1 MHVVRTW
8 ESETN
13 VATLQDVHPDQLCSL
28 WTTANLV
35 LEKILRLKGKMST
48 GRLVKH
54 FLLHDQFFSPAL
66 SNTTVQELIFSASQ
80 VYTYRTLFSNWVPHP
95 GPLQTANLPVESC
108 RALESCNTQHFHK
121 FVAKNDLTFGK
132 RHSEVY
138 HLSHQRQSFS
148 YCCLYQISFL
158 FNEGLLAVVI
168 LTWHDALVHQLLPGS
183 PLLKPQLQDWK
194 KKEKCVIKLKM
205 RHI

>member
-1 MHVVRTW
+1 MTSSLLLLW
-8 ESETN
+8 
-13 VATLQDVHPDQLCSL
+13 ATQQSRSAFSL
-28 WTTANLV
+28 L
-35 LEKILRLKGKMST
+35 LKFT
-48 GRLVKH
+48 H
-54 FLLHDQFFSPAL
+54 
-66 SNTTVQELIFSASQ
+66 TELYFQ
-80 VYTYRTLFSNWVPHP
+80 NWVPHP

-108 RALESCNTQHFHK
+108 RALESWNTQHFHK

-132 RHSEVY
+132 WHSEVY
-138 HLSHQRQSFS
+138 HLSYQRQSFS

-194 KKEKCVIKLKM
+194 KREKKMCYKIKKGIEEYLT
-205 RHI
+205 

>member
-13 VATLQDVHPDQLCSL
+13 VGTLQDVHPDQLCSL

-48 GRLVKH
+48 GRSVKH

-66 SNTTVQELIFSASQ
+66 SNTTVQECIFSASE

-108 RALESCNTQHFHK
+108 RALESCNTQHTNGTARFIISAIKDRVFHIAA
-121 FVAKNDLTFGK
+121 FTRLAF
-132 RHSEVY
+132 
-138 HLSHQRQSFS
+138 
-148 YCCLYQISFL
+148 CLMKDYWQ
-158 FNEGLLAVVI
+158 
-168 LTWHDALVHQLLPGS
+168 
-183 PLLKPQLQDWK
+183 
-194 KKEKCVIKLKM
+194 
-205 RHI
+205 